1 MISEFIEMFEKMVL
15 LKLGM
20 SILYKKRLK
29 SYQTAHYI

>member
-1 MISEFIEMFEKMVL
+1 MDIFCGGVCIRMTV
-15 LKLGM
+15 LGM